1 MDNIFTIEF
10 WSALLSIVIIDLVLA
25 GDNAI
30 VIGMT
35 ARNLP
40 KDIQKKVIYWGTT
53 GAIVMRIIATLIV
66 VYLLK
71 IPGLLLA
78 GGVLLVWISFKLLIE
93 EKKHDVEAAPNFW
106 AAVRTIVIADT
117 VMGLDNVMAIG
128 GAAHGNFMLVI
139 IGLLISVPIVVWGS
153 TLIIKL
159 IAKYP
164 VILYIGSGV
173 LAYTAAK
180 MIVDEKLLASIF
192 AAPVAK
198 YGFIIAIIVLV
209 LVSGYVVK
217 NKKNLNTSSS

>member
-1 MDNIFTIEF
+1 LDNIFTIEF